1 MQNYSKTIQN
11 QRRIEFRKANKS
23 GQELMKGT
31 HYLLL
36 KNADKRSEKQ
46 TDKLQALLENNSN
59 LNTLY
64 VLKEQLQAL
73 WNEASYESMVEQL
86 ESWCQIANQSNMLYV
101 KKFAKSLRKHCVG
114 ICNYAKHKLTS
125 ARIEAGNIAIS
136 MIRKRARGIRDTDYF
151 KLKIRQSS
159 LPDDSSI
166 FYARV

>member
-1 MQNYSKTIQN
+1 MQNDSKAIQN

-86 ESWCQIANQSNMLYV
+86 ELVPNSKSV
-101 KKFAKSLRKHCVG
+101 KHALCEKVR
-114 ICNYAKHKLTS
+114 
-125 ARIEAGNIAIS
+125 
-136 MIRKRARGIRDTDYF
+136 
-151 KLKIRQSS
+151 
-159 LPDDSSI
+159 
-166 FYARV
+166 